1 MTYRN
6 GFNYDPPPPPPPS
19 PTECSITLQRCG
31 KESLGFSIVGGA
43 NSTRGNSP
51 VSVCNIAP
59 NSIAAQDGQLKSGD
73 VIIRINNVP
82 VRLMSQ
88 KQVVQ
93 FIKSRSGTVT
103 LDIVHCNEQV

>member
-1 MTYRN
+1 M
-6 GFNYDPPPPPPPS
+6 GFNYDPPPPLPAPLNAPS
-19 PTECSITLQRCG
+19 HCSAVA
-31 KESLGFSIVGGA
+31 ESLGFSIVGGA